1 MKRHLETRRGYSE
14 NQLAPSRLIAKIS
27 LKCARL
33 IAESN
38 RASGNSRG
46 RQACL
51 VAVEHRHYVTDIHA
65 TVLHQL
71 GLDPR
76 KLEMPG
82 SVTLNSTNKMNS
94 SRVCVLASKT
104 ARRGSRETD
113 RPGCFESL
121 AGFVE
126 RQSCVWLAKKCQD
139 DAIVWFCRRGS
150 EIHCEDVG
158 SEAVSDAGSGACSAS
173 GGATCSNVGLDPVWD
188 ERCSTSPC
196 TWPSSNRIVL

>member
-71 GLDPR
+71 GLDHRAAPDAVPEVAR
-76 KLEMPG
+76 AQRLLRNHWQQHFAEPISRGGQARLAQMAATSQAGRPWCLDVVQSRSG
-82 SVTLNSTNKMNS
+82 TLST
-94 SRVCVLASKT
+94 AST
-104 ARRGSRETD
+104 CGD
-113 RPGCFESL
+113 PFGVPC
-121 AGFVE
+121 
-126 RQSCVWLAKKCQD
+126 AK
-139 DAIVWFCRRGS
+139 R
-150 EIHCEDVG
+150 
-158 SEAVSDAGSGACSAS
+158 
-173 GGATCSNVGLDPVWD
+173 T
-188 ERCSTSPC
+188 
-196 TWPSSNRIVL
+196 